1 MTLHEFEEGMR
12 LLRYLDHAADVHRG
26 VSPMTTPYRDYKAAV
41 DAYLNASQNLKNWL
55 GLHAEELL
63 RLAKERLEERT

>member
-1 MTLHEFEEGMR
+1 MRLEDVLEGER
-12 LLRYLDHAADVHRG
+12 LLRSLDAAADVHRG
-26 VSPMTTPYRDYKAAV
+26 VSPTTTPYRDYKAAV

-63 RLAKERLEERT
+63 RLAKERMEERT